1 MTIDELYYTVSINE
15 RSTVKEVY
23 LEKFKEIYWSLSDED
38 KQKKLEIISK
48 TFFHILKIHQYS
60 LSEIEINRIS
70 ELIASIAV
78 TQIPTEQK
86 DSFICGEYEFFRL
99 LYNLSNNDTSN
110 SAKVYELLGEDIT
123 DVDWIFSL
131 KKMMSF
137 YTL

>member
-131 KKMMSF
+131 DK
-137 YTL
+137 LQE